1 MSKTGSGDSQGSQNV
16 GTAWPFFPS
25 SLATVAGGEPNRVEL
40 RGERDGIGRG
50 IWSRGDEIMGEVDGR
65 WSWGE
70 VVGWDG
76 GGKDGMGEV
85 RVGRRA
91 R

>member
-16 GTAWPFFPS
+16 GTARPFFPS
-25 SLATVAGGEPNRVEL
+25 SLATVAGWEPNRVEL

-65 WSWGE
+65 WSWGRWW
-70 VVGWDG
+70 G
-76 GGKDGMGEV
+76 GMGVEKMGWE
-85 RVGRRA
+85 R
-91 R
+91 